1 MFLNKI
7 QFSSKILVLLNFTNR
22 KLNFFLIL
30 FLALIGAMFELL
42 GISLFIPLISLISEN
57 NFSENY
63 FKYLPDFFLELNA
76 KGRIKFILLI
86 LIFIY
91 LSKFIY
97 LLILNYIKESFVK
110 NMSFSYQIKFWHLI
124 LIILF
129 HFL

>member
-63 FKYLPDFFLELNA
+63 FKYLPDFF
-76 KGRIKFILLI
+76 
-86 LIFIY
+86 
-91 LSKFIY
+91 
-97 LLILNYIKESFVK
+97 
-110 NMSFSYQIKFWHLI
+110 
-124 LIILF
+124 
-129 HFL
+129 

>member
-110 NMSFSYQIKFWHLI
+110 NMSFELSNKILASYLNYPIS
-124 LIILF
+124 
-129 HFL
+129 FL

>member
-22 KLNFFLIL
+22 KLNFSNS

-63 FKYLPDFFLELNA
+63 FKYFQFFF
-76 KGRIKFILLI
+76 RIKCQG
-86 LIFIY
+86 
-91 LSKFIY
+91 K
-97 LLILNYIKESFVK
+97 LNLY
-110 NMSFSYQIKFWHLI
+110 Y
-124 LIILF
+124 
-129 HFL
+129 